1 MKPLSRYLLYALFFI
16 IFLTI
21 GTIFTS
27 KFFLIGKT
35 IVVSKEDIHN
45 LSILNR
51 RNLILLDQEKI
62 KKYLLESNPFIKS
75 LTIEK
80 KYPNTLLIKVIPR
93 EPSAVIKIGSV
104 WIELDSEGILLRNV
118 QKTDNLLII
127 EASDQIILRKKPD
140 WRIIRSLEL
149 LELLKKDYQ
158 VSNIQINDKENVF
171 KISFATGEEIIIPY
185 NADTGMV
192 VASLQIIIHRFRIEG
207 KTVALV
213 DFRFDKPVV
222 RLINEDKNY
231 PK

>member
-1 MKPLSRYLLYALFFI
+1 
-16 IFLTI
+16 
-21 GTIFTS
+21 
-27 KFFLIGKT
+27 
-35 IVVSKEDIHN
+35 
-45 LSILNR
+45 
-51 RNLILLDQEKI
+51 LLDQEKI

>member
-27 KFFLIGKT
+27 QFFLIGKT

>member
-27 KFFLIGKT
+27 QFFLIGKT

-231 PK
+231 TK